1 MIDPNLF
8 TQYLE
13 LSDQLLQVATRDD
26 LIQCLHALAT
36 NLSFY
41 ETKFGSLPH
50 EEMVRLLEAQSPDK
64 VQAKLLTNTLKTM
77 TDALSQIIQHGK
89 QSH

>member
-1 MIDPNLF
+1 MRPN
-8 TQYLE
+8 
-13 LSDQLLQVATRDD
+13 
-26 LIQCLHALAT
+26 
-36 NLSFY
+36 
-41 ETKFGSLPH
+41 SLPQ